1 MSAYHVVHGFQGESG
16 LYELACFVIGGIELK
31 SLKWR
36 LALLGVVLLL
46 GVVYLMPTLSPSLPQ
61 WWGRILPTEQ
71 IKLGLDLQ
79 GGMHLILEV
88 QTAMAVENT
97 VGRLTEEAREVLREE
112 RVPFLRVAESPGYAI
127 EVLLPDGQRQADVK
141 ALFEKRLPVMEW
153 ISEASTDEGFKA
165 RLKMKALEVE
175 HIEEMAAA
183 QALQTIRNRIDQFGV
198 SEPDIRPQGE
208 DRILVQL
215 PGVQDPQRA
224 VSLIGRTATL
234 EFKLVAEGVS
244 PEEIQGGR
252 SPAGVKVYSM
262 RQDDAATGQRVDS
275 HIALHER
282 TLMTGE
288 FITNAQV
295 SIDHQY
301 NTPYVSLEFDSQ
313 GSRMFERITGE
324 HVRKRLAIVLDG
336 VVYSAPVIQE
346 RISGGRASITG
357 SFTMAEAR
365 DLAIV
370 LRAGALPAPVT
381 ILEQRTVGPALGKDS
396 IQKGFMACLVGGLAV
411 VVFMIVYYKVSG
423 LIANMALVLNIGLI
437 LAGLAA
443 LGATLTLPGIA
454 GIALTIG
461 MAVDAN
467 VLIYERVREEIRLGK
482 TPRAAVESGYGKATK
497 TIIDANMTTLIAAIV
512 LFQFGTGPIKGFAI
526 TLTIGLLANLYT
538 AIVVTRMVFD
548 YLLDVRRARTVSI

>member
-1 MSAYHVVHGFQGESG
+1 
-16 LYELACFVIGGIELK
+16 LK

-36 LALLGVVLLL
+36 LAILGVVLLF
-46 GVVYLMPTLSPSLPQ
+46 GIIYLVPSLSPALPG
-61 WWGRILPTEQ
+61 WWSKVLPEERIR
-71 IKLGLDLQ
+71 LGLDLQ
-79 GGMHLILEV
+79 GGMHLVLEV

-97 VGRLTEEAREVLREE
+97 IDRYEEEAREILRE
-112 RVPFLRVAESPGYAI
+112 RRIPFLRVGTAPGMALDI
-127 EVLLPDGQRQADVK
+127 VLPGPERQADVRT
-141 ALFEKRLPVMEW
+141 AFERELPVMEW
-153 ISEASTDEGFKA
+153 ARADTVDEGFRI
-165 RLKMKALEVE
+165 RLRMKASEVE
-175 HIEEMAAA
+175 HIKEMAAA
-183 QALQTIRNRIDQFGV
+183 QALETIRNRVDHFGV
-198 SEPDIRPQGE
+198 SEPDIRPQAE

-224 VSLIGRTATL
+224 VDLIGRTALL
-234 EFKLVAEGVS
+234 EFKLVAEEVT
-244 PEEIQGGR
+244 PQDIQAGR
-252 SPAGVKVYSM
+252 LPAGVSVYPM
-262 RQDDAATGQRVDS
+262 REEDPATRQRLDRE
-275 HIALHER
+275 IALHDR
-282 TLMTGE
+282 TVMTGE
-288 FITNAQV
+288 FITTAHV

-313 GSRMFERITGE
+313 GARVFERITGE

-357 SFTMAEAR
+357 SFSMAEAR

-381 ILEQRTVGPALGKDS
+381 ILEQRTVGPALGQDS
-396 IQKGFMACLVGGLAV
+396 IRKGFLACLIGGIAILIFM
-411 VVFMIVYYKVSG
+411 VFYYRSSG
-423 LIANMALVLNIGLI
+423 LIANVALVLNIALI

-467 VLIYERVREEIRLGK
+467 VLIYERIREEIRLGK
-482 TPRAAVESGYGKATK
+482 TPRAAVDSGYAKATR
-497 TIIDANMTTLIAAIV
+497 TIIDANVTTLIAAVV
-512 LFQFGTGPIKGFAI
+512 LFQFGTGPVRGFAV

-538 AIVVTRMVFD
+538 AIVVTRMIFD
-548 YLLDVRRARTVSI
+548 YFLEERRVRTLSI

>member
-1 MSAYHVVHGFQGESG
+1 M
-16 LYELACFVIGGIELK
+16 K

-36 LALLGVVLLL
+36 LALLGVVLLF
-46 GVVYLMPTLSPSLPQ
+46 GIIYLVPTLSPSLPQ
-61 WWGRILPTEQ
+61 WWGKMLPAEQ

-79 GGMHLILEV
+79 GGMHLVLEV

-97 VGRLTEEAREVLREE
+97 VDRIAEEAKDLLREE
-112 RVPFLRVAESPGYAI
+112 RIPFLRVASSPGHRLD
-127 EVLLPDGQRQADVK
+127 VLLPDGQRQGDAK
-141 ALFEKRLPVMEW
+141 TLFERQLPVMEW
-153 ISEASTDEGFKA
+153 ETAGTVDEGFRI
-165 RLKMKALEVE
+165 RLKMKDSEAA
-175 HIEEMAAA
+175 HIRDLAAA

-224 VSLIGRTATL
+224 VSLIGKTALL
-234 EFKLVAEGVS
+234 EFKVVAEEVT
-244 PEEIQGGR
+244 PQDIQAGR
-252 SPAGVKVYSM
+252 IPPGVKVYTL
-262 RQDDAATGQRVDS
+262 RQDDAATGQRTETQ
-275 HIALHER
+275 IALQDR

-295 SIDHQY
+295 SIDHQF
-301 NTPYVSLEFDSQ
+301 NTPYVSLEFDPQ
-313 GSRMFERITGE
+313 GARVFERITGE
-324 HVRKRLAIVLDG
+324 HVKKRLAIVLDG

-346 RISGGRASITG
+346 RIGGGRASITG

-381 ILEQRTVGPALGKDS
+381 ILEQRTVGPALGRDS
-396 IQKGFMACLVGGLAV
+396 IQKGFLACLVGGIAIV
-411 VVFMIVYYKVSG
+411 IFMIVYYRLSG
-423 LIANMALVLNIGLI
+423 LIADMALVLNIGLI

-467 VLIYERVREEIRLGK
+467 VLIYERIREEMRLGK
-482 TPRAAVESGYGKATK
+482 TPRAAVDSGYAKATS
-497 TIIDANMTTLIAAIV
+497 TIIDANVTTLIAAVV
-512 LFQFGTGPIKGFAI
+512 LFQFGTGPVRGFAV

-538 AIVVTRMVFD
+538 AIVVTRMMFD
-548 YLLDVRRARTVSI
+548 YLLDERRARSISI

>member
-1 MSAYHVVHGFQGESG
+1 M
-16 LYELACFVIGGIELK
+16 K

-36 LALLGVVLLL
+36 LVLLGVVLLF
-46 GVVYLMPTLSPSLPQ
+46 GAIYLMPTLSPSLPQ
-61 WWGRILPTEQ
+61 WWGRVLPSEQ

-97 VGRLTEEAREVLREE
+97 VGRLAEEARDVLREE
-112 RVPFLRVAESPGYAI
+112 RVPFLRVGESSGYTI
-127 EVLLPDGQRQADVK
+127 EILLPDGQRQADVK

-153 ISEASTDEGFKA
+153 VGGTSTDEGFKA
-165 RLKMKALEVE
+165 RLKMKTQEVT

-234 EFKLVAEGVS
+234 EFKLVAEDVS
-244 PEEIQGGR
+244 LDEMQSGR
-252 SPAGVKVYSM
+252 LPAGVKVYTM
-262 RQDDAATGQRVDS
+262 RQEDTTTGQRVDGS
-275 HIALHER
+275 IALHER

-313 GSRMFERITGE
+313 GARMFDRITGE

-396 IQKGFMACLVGGLAV
+396 IRKGFMACLVGGLAV
-411 VVFMIVYYKVSG
+411 VVFMIVYYKLSG
-423 LIANMALVLNIGLI
+423 IIANIALTLNIGLI

-467 VLIYERVREEIRLGK
+467 VLIYERIREEIRLGK
-482 TPRAAVESGYGKATK
+482 TPRAAVESGYGKATT

-512 LFQFGTGPIKGFAI
+512 LFQFGTGPVRGFAV

-548 YLLDVRRARTVSI
+548 YLLDVRRARTMSI